1 MMTLSTTTS
10 YAIQA
15 LTSLAA
21 PDFPRAM
28 IADIARRAGV
38 PAAYLAK
45 IMKRLNDAGIVDSK
59 RGSKGGIWLA
69 RAPAKITLLEIMN
82 AVDGADYLDGC
93 LLGREICSD
102 ERACPTHAFWKPLRA
117 KIRAQLSALTLAEIL
132 VFEESRKPVSRQP
145 AARRP
150 AAAKRAR

>member
-21 PDFPRAM
+21 PDLPRAM

-45 IMKRLNDAGIVDSK
+45 IMKRLNNAGIVDSK
-59 RGSKGGIWLA
+59 RGSRGGVWLS
-69 RAPAKITLLEIMN
+69 RAPEKITLLEIMN
-82 AVDGADYLDGC
+82 AVDGPDYLDGC

-102 ERACPTHAFWKPLRA
+102 ERACPAHAFWKPLRA
-117 KIRAQLSALTLAEIL
+117 KIRTRLVSLTLAEIR
-132 VFEESRKPVSRQP
+132 VFEESRRPRAEAKTTH
-145 AARRP
+145 RR
-150 AAAKRAR
+150 R

>member
-69 RAPAKITLLEIMN
+69 RAPEKISLLEIMN

-102 ERACPTHAFWKPLRA
+102 KRACPTHAFWKPLRA
-117 KIRAQLSALTLAEIL
+117 KIRAQLASLTLAEIL
-132 VFEESRKPVSRQP
+132 AFELSRRP
-145 AARRP
+145 AARRRP
-150 AAAKRAR
+150 AAKRAR

>member
-45 IMKRLNDAGIVDSK
+45 IMKRLNDAGIVESK

-69 RAPAKITLLEIMN
+69 RAPEQITLLEIMN

-93 LLGREICSD
+93 LLGCEVCSD

-117 KIRAQLSALTLAEIL
+117 KIRTQLASLTLAEIL
-132 VFEESRKPVSRQP
+132 VFEESRRPVP
-145 AARRP
+145 RRA
-150 AAAKRAR
+150 AAAKRSR

>member
-21 PDFPRAM
+21 PDLPRAM

-45 IMKRLNDAGIVDSK
+45 IMKRLNDAGIVESK

-69 RAPAKITLLEIMN
+69 RAPEQITLLEIMN

-93 LLGREICSD
+93 LLGCEVCSD

-132 VFEESRKPVSRQP
+132 AFEMTRQP
-145 AARRP
+145 APRRR
-150 AAAKRAR
+150 AAAKHAP